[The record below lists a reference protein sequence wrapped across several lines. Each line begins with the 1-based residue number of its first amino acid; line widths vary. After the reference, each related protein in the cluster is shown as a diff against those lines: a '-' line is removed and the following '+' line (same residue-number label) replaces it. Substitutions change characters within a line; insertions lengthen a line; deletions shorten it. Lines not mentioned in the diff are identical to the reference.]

1 MRTRDN
7 GSDGG
12 GGRMEMV
19 DVGGGS
25 GPVAGMTHTSVRS
38 RASRWGHGEDI
49 QEKTGKW

>member
-25 GPVAGMTHTSVRS
+25 GPVAGMTHTSVCS
-38 RASRWGHGEDI
+38 RASRWGHREDI
-49 QEKTGKW
+49 